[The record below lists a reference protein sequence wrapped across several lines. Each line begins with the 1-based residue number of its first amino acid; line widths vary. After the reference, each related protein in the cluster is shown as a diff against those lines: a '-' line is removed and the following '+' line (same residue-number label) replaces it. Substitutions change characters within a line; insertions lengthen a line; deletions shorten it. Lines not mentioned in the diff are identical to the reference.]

1 MCTYLNLIATS
12 YIITLMQMGRHFDI
26 MDIASMYEKL
36 EQLLRGIHQ
45 GFGKQQNRA
54 NLGLITPLFQA
65 FGLGGQ

>member
-12 YIITLMQMGRHFDI
+12 YIITLMEIGRHFDI

-54 NLGLITPLFQA
+54 MFQA
-65 FGLGGQ
+65 LGLGGQ